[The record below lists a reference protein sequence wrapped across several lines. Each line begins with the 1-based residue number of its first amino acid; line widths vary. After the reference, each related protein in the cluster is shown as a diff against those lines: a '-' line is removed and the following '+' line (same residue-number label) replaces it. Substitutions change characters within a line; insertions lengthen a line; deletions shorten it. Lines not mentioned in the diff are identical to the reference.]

1 MKGGAVAKKKAVKK
15 SALQGQAAPATQ
27 GGTQPTPDQVY
38 VHLPPVEG
46 QAVNK
51 PSFDF
56 VQQYLY
62 TKIQKIY
69 QATQASN
76 DQRLLETMQY
86 LNPMY
91 TQIVNIIS
99 WFQNTEI
106 RSIVM
111 EYVRIAESIRF
122 YRTWSTEMQ
131 RLVERVRK
139 MRQRDLDMPTR
150 QRLGEMSM
158 QDKSIKVTNDAVDAQ
173 IRNDPTHSMLQELQ
187 DDWEYLGY
195 QLQNLLD
202 SMQTEMLVQASVW
215 TQRELG
221 LIRES
226 SDPRS
231 PQVTG

>member
-1 MKGGAVAKKKAVKK
+1 
-15 SALQGQAAPATQ
+15 
-27 GGTQPTPDQVY
+27 
-38 VHLPPVEG
+38 
-46 QAVNK
+46 
-51 PSFDF
+51 
-56 VQQYLY
+56 
-62 TKIQKIY
+62 
-69 QATQASN
+69 
-76 DQRLLETMQY
+76 
-86 LNPMY
+86 
-91 TQIVNIIS
+91 
-99 WFQNTEI
+99 
-106 RSIVM
+106 
-111 EYVRIAESIRF
+111 
-122 YRTWSTEMQ
+122 
-131 RLVERVRK
+131 

-173 IRNDPTHSMLQELQ
+173 IRNDPAHSMLQELQ